1 MADHFLTQLVAA
13 VKTKLTTPAPL
24 ASIGSADKFFTED
37 DFPKE
42 KSLGKWVNIY
52 AAGFER
58 QRRGNAP
65 NGIEVMNL
73 VNVRVQCVAAAK
85 GSAREVVAEIAKEVE
100 ARWLENAASERLV
113 GIMAKPIHGAQC
125 VGIEV
130 RVDTDTDAAYAVAE
144 MEFQA
149 KVLTV
154 EGRPD
159 LT

>member
-24 ASIGSADKFFTED
+24 ASIGDAAKFFTQD
-37 DFPKE
+37 DYPKD
-42 KSLGKWVNIY
+42 KALGKWVNIF
-52 AAGFER
+52 ADGFER

-65 NGIEVMNL
+65 NGIEVLNIVNL
-73 VNVRVQCVAAAK
+73 KVQCVAAAK
-85 GSAREVVAEIAKEVE
+85 GTAREEVAEVAKQVE
-100 ARWLENAASERLV
+100 ERWLANAASERLV
-113 GIMAKPIHGAQC
+113 GIMAKPLHGAQC
-125 VGIEV
+125 VAVNV